1 MNNTD
6 FVNLEE
12 NGKLIKSRFF
22 AGLLYPDSLPEDWL
36 VKLEMIGQPIA
47 ISPLHD
53 SDVDTEAVKQSD
65 TGEIIYKKPH
75 YHFVYIANNPVTPGS
90 VLNKVRGVL
99 GVQAISQVKIIH
111 TSVRNYYD
119 YLTHESK
126 DAVAK
131 NKHVY
136 DKENITLLNHFD
148 ISRYDTMDVEEKTR
162 VLDCVCQMIRKKGLM
177 NVNDLWDYLEFEGYE
192 IYDLD
197 RLKILDVLKTNANL
211 FKMCFD
217 ASYQNS
223 MRDRNSYVEQ
233 LKINRE
239 IEKRVA
245 EKAKRTRTKAK
256 AKTRKTKKT
265 KVKIEDEN

>member
-1 MNNTD
+1 MNNAD

-53 SDVDTEAVKQSD
+53 SDVDIEAMKESD

-75 YHFVYIANNPVTPGS
+75 YHFVYIANNPVTPSS

-131 NKHVY
+131 NKHIY
-136 DKENITLLNHFD
+136 DKKNITLLNHFD
-148 ISRYDTMDVEEKTR
+148 ISRYDTMDMEEKTR
-162 VLDCVCQMIRKKGLM
+162 VLDSVCQMIRIKGLM

-192 IYDLD
+192 MYDLD
-197 RLKILDVLKTNANL
+197 RLKILEILRTSSHVL
-211 FKMCFD
+211 KMCFD
-217 ASYQNS
+217 ASYQTS
-223 MRDRNSYVEQ
+223 VREQDRDFKK
-233 LKINRE
+233 LKASRE
-239 IEKRVA
+239 RKL
-245 EKAKRTRTKAK
+245 KTKSKKTTR
-256 AKTRKTKKT
+256 KKT
-265 KVKIEDEN
+265 KVKIEDQN

>member
-1 MNNTD
+1 MNNAD

-53 SDVDTEAVKQSD
+53 SDVDIEAVKQSD

-192 IYDLD
+192 MYDLD

-217 ASYQNS
+217 ACYQTN
-223 MRDRNSYVEQ
+223 MREQDREFKK
-233 LKINRE
+233 LKSSRE
-239 IEKRVA
+239 SKL
-245 EKAKRTRTKAK
+245 KTKSK
-256 AKTRKTKKT
+256 KTARRTKKT
-265 KVKIEDEN
+265 KVKIEDQN

>member
-1 MNNTD
+1 MNNAD

-53 SDVDTEAVKQSD
+53 SDVDTEAVKQSG

-148 ISRYDTMDVEEKTR
+148 ISRYDTMDMEEKTR

-192 IYDLD
+192 MYDLD
-197 RLKILDVLKTNANL
+197 RLKILDVLKTNAHL

-217 ASYQNS
+217 ASYQTS
-223 MRDRNSYVEQ
+223 MREQDRDFKK
-233 LKINRE
+233 LKASRE
-239 IEKRVA
+239 RKL
-245 EKAKRTRTKAK
+245 KTKSKKTTR
-256 AKTRKTKKT
+256 KKT
-265 KVKIEDEN
+265 KVKVEDQN